1 MDRIT
6 TIDPKQ
12 VSAELNKC
20 FLEYDPDWAMR
31 YGEPTTMNSFKYYI
45 ERTAG
50 MKLDFS
56 PETKKNQFG
65 YRLDKVEI
73 VDEKK
78 YTMFILRY
86 SS

>member
-12 VSAELNKC
+12 VSKELNKC
-20 FLEYDPDWAMR
+20 FLEYDPDWAKNYQAENHVR
-31 YGEPTTMNSFKYYI
+31 GFKYYV

-50 MKLDFS
+50 LKLDFS
-56 PETKKNQFG
+56 PETKGTQFG

-73 VDEKK
+73 IDDKK
-78 YTMFILRY
+78 YTMFILKY
-86 SS
+86 SA